1 MRNVGSRIVS
11 TVGRTRAWVLL
22 VMALVAGVVLYVVPA
37 SAAPPNQAPANQ
49 TANQQAYATTR
60 DYVIRFYPRY
70 MTYFQSSNGSPN
82 RLVGPAG
89 MSPEYGIVVAIN
101 DDTLYASA
109 FVDVSQGPEILTI
122 PKPGTIYSLL
132 TLDVFG
138 NVLQTN
144 IPSQGYGTYALVPH
158 GYSGPLPAN
167 TTRVEV
173 PYPTTVWIFRADK
186 YSSTGQN
193 LTLAA
198 QAFRTSLSL
207 ASLPDYLSN
216 PRSGRTTLVPLP
228 VLAYR
233 TKAITDE
240 QATTAPTG
248 FLSYLQQAVS
258 APSTQPLDD
267 SDHDLAQAFNSAFA
281 NANATAAN
289 GDYGPINAIAQ
300 ATRDTHAL
308 IVDHWLS
315 HTDGNRWIH
324 FDNVG
329 EWGTAY
335 LDRASLNEYI
345 QYGNDAAAAK
355 YYDAFTDHNGAPLD
369 STVAREYQ
377 LTFSKD
383 QIPDAK
389 RFWSLTA
396 YIPPGVTLVPNAA
409 NKYVVAGY
417 TPGLVTNAD
426 GSITIYIAPSKPIG
440 APAANWLPVPSGPF
454 SLLLR
459 VYGPDGNTSG
469 TYSPPP
475 IKPYGR
481 F

>member
-1 MRNVGSRIVS
+1 MRNAGSRIVG
-11 TVGRTRAWVLL
+11 TVARSRVWGLL
-22 VMALVAGVVLYVVPA
+22 AVALVAILAFYARPMTAPA
-37 SAAPPNQAPANQ
+37 TANQAPTDQ
-49 TANQQAYATTR
+49 ANQQAYATTQN
-60 DYVIRFYPRY
+60 YVIRFYPRF
-70 MTYFQSSNGSPN
+70 MTYFQSSNGVPN
-82 RLVGPAG
+82 RLVGPIG
-89 MSPEYGIVVAIN
+89 MGPEYGVVVAIN

-109 FVDVSQGPEILTI
+109 FVDVSQGPQILTI

-138 NVLQTN
+138 NVFSTN

-158 GYSGPLPAN
+158 GYSGSLPAN

-193 LTLAA
+193 LTTAA
-198 QAFRTSLSL
+198 EAFRTALRL
-207 ASLPDYLSN
+207 ASLPDYLKN
-216 PRSGRTTLVPLP
+216 PRTGRTTLLPLAT
-228 VLAYR
+228 LAYR
-233 TKAITDE
+233 MKAIADE

-248 FLSYLQQAVS
+248 FLRYIQQAVA
-258 APSTQPLDD
+258 APSTQPLDS
-267 SDHDLAQAFNSAFA
+267 SDQTLIQAFNNAFA
-281 NANATAAN
+281 NANAAQAR

-300 ATRDTHAL
+300 ATRDAHAL

-315 HTDGNRWIH
+315 HTDSNRWIH

-329 EWGTAY
+329 KWGTAY

-345 QYGNDAAAAK
+345 QYGNDATAAK
-355 YYDAFTDHNGAPLD
+355 YYDAFTDHLGAPLD
-369 STVAREYQ
+369 GSVVRQYQ

-383 QIPDAK
+383 QIPDAQ

-409 NKYVVAGY
+409 RKWVVAGY
-417 TPGLVTNAD
+417 TPGLKTNRD
-426 GSITIYIAPSKPIG
+426 GSITIYIAPRQPVG
-440 APAANWLPVPSGPF
+440 APRANWLPVPSGPF

-459 VYGPDGNTSG
+459 VYGPQGNTSG

-475 IKPYGR
+475 IKPYGQ